1 MSPRFDGNTSYRASS
16 RTSAVVSG
24 QFTPNAG
31 LVDHLAFV
39 GGHTG
44 YWRNYAAGT
53 SVTALRT
60 LPIDGDRSGGLIF
73 DGGALPHAQR
83 RLDRHYRQLEVAFD
97 PALGAIW
104 KFMRPEGVP
113 CFNLGLLADLADC
126 ARATEASGS
135 KVYVDGVPVRAR
147 YSVFASHVP
156 GVFNYGGDLALFVR
170 LAETR
175 DRRRLFRYAT
185 SCVDNLNWQ
194 TKRFQ
199 QPIITLAL
207 VQGAALGG
215 GFEAVLSNQVIVAE
229 RSSTFGFPE
238 ILFNLFPGM
247 GAYSFLARLIG
258 SRRAEEIIASGAT
271 YSAAELAEIGIVD
284 VVAEDGRGEEAAIRF
299 MKDHLRRH
307 NGYSALLQARRE
319 LFPIRYDELM
329 RIATIWVDAV
339 LLLEPRAIRVMRRLA
354 NAQKRRIASRNEAIS
369 DKEIEDLGP
378 AGLIDDMEILHLRS
392 PP

>member
-1 MSPRFDGNTSYRASS
+1 M
-16 RTSAVVSG
+16 
-24 QFTPNAG
+24 
-31 LVDHLAFV
+31 
-39 GGHTG
+39 
-44 YWRNYAAGT
+44 
-53 SVTALRT
+53 TALRT

-73 DGGALPHAQR
+73 DGGALPRAQR

-97 PALGAIW
+97 PTLGAIW
-104 KFMRPEGVP
+104 MFMRPEGVP
-113 CFNLGLLADLADC
+113 CFNPDLLTDMADC
-126 ARATEASGS
+126 SQVIKASEG
-135 KVYVDGVPVRAR
+135 KVYVDGLPVRAR
-147 YSVFASHVP
+147 YFVFASRAV
-156 GVFNYGGDLALFVR
+156 GVFNYGGDLALFAR
-170 LAETR
+170 LAQTR
-175 DRRRLFRYAT
+175 DRERLRYYAT
-185 SCVDNLNWQ
+185 LCVDNLCQ
-194 TKRFQ
+194 LTTSFR
-199 QPIITLAL
+199 QPIITIAL

-329 RIATIWVDAV
+329 RIATIWVEAV
-339 LLLEPRAIRVMRRLA
+339 LLLEPRDIRVMRRLA
-354 NAQKRRIASRNEAIS
+354 NAQKKRIASRNEAIS
-369 DKEIEDLGP
+369 DKEIQDFGP
-378 AGLIDDMEILHLRS
+378 ASLIEDMEILHLRS